1 VSRPTMNAT
10 AIPTMVD
17 LFSGA
22 GGMSAGFSS
31 AGYRLIGGVENW
43 GPAARSLQANHPD
56 AYVETRD
63 IRAVDAA
70 EFSAK
75 LQCHPNLV
83 LGGPSCQGFST
94 SGGLSRS
101 AGRKIDD
108 ERNSLFL
115 DFVRFV
121 DALQPEWVV
130 MENVPGL
137 LLFNRGVVAKEVIK
151 QFRVVGYHVA
161 PMILLA
167 ADFGVPQLRRRLF
180 FVGNR
185 TGAKIPFPV
194 PTNRNPDL
202 WKGFALPFEHL
213 SRIGNKSAGAKVERH
228 VSFEDACG
236 DLPVIQPGGP
246 EDRVVAYDGQATSD
260 YQRSLRGRAQ
270 DVTLHYAFQP
280 TEFERAAM
288 EFLRPGQNWTA
299 LPPELKVGRFSK
311 IRSYDAT
318 TLMRRLSLD
327 LPAYTINTKFND
339 ATTGAYIHPTQN
351 RTLSLR
357 EAARLQSFPDAYIF
371 TGSVSEVRKQIGNAV
386 PPALAKRIGRA
397 IRPAVLADV
406 GMKANATDEHP
417 QFLVDAHQDVDILIG
432 LKAPRPEKKKVSDNQ
447 LGLFCE
453 SCAASARTQS

>member
-1 VSRPTMNAT
+1 MV
-10 AIPTMVD
+10 PTMVD

-22 GGMSAGFSS
+22 GGLSAGFSQ

-43 GPAARSLQANHPD
+43 EPAARSLQVNHPD

-63 IRAVDAA
+63 IRTVDAA
-70 EFSAK
+70 EFRSR
-75 LQCHPNLV
+75 LDSRPHLV

-101 AGRKIDD
+101 TGRQLND

-194 PTNRNPDL
+194 PTNGNPEL
-202 WKGFALPFEHL
+202 WKDFALPFEHL
-213 SRIGNKSAGAKVERH
+213 SRIGNKSADAKVDPH

-236 DLPVIQPGGP
+236 DLPPIQPGGP
-246 EDRVVAYDGQATSD
+246 EDRVVPYAYPAKSK
-260 YQRSLRGRAQ
+260 YQRTLRGRARK
-270 DVTLHYAFQP
+270 VTLHYSFQP
-280 TEFERAAM
+280 TEFERRAM
-288 EFLRPGQNWTA
+288 EHLKPGQNWTA
-299 LPPELKVGRFSK
+299 LPPELKIGRFAK
-311 IRSYDAT
+311 IRPYDAT
-318 TLMRRLSLD
+318 TLLRRLSLG

-339 ATTGAYIHPTQN
+339 STTGAYIHPNQN

-357 EAARLQSFPDAYIF
+357 EAARLQSFPDSFIF
-371 TGSVSEVRKQIGNAV
+371 TGGVGEIRKQIGNAV
-386 PPALAKRIGRA
+386 PPLLAERIGRA
-397 IRPAVLADV
+397 IRRAVLADI
-406 GMKANATDEHP
+406 GIEADSADEHL
-417 QFLVDAHQDVDILIG
+417 QVLVDAHQEVDNLIG
-432 LKAPRPEKKKVSDNQ
+432 LKASRHAKKKVPANQ
-447 LGLFCE
+447 LALFPGL
-453 SCAASARTQS
+453 A